1 MERPLLYPMGE
12 ASLRPR
18 PAPVASAASDKPPRW
33 RAPERADEALR
44 AADITLRAADGDCL
58 EGEAPRPVGEA
69 LRAAGEDELLA
80 AALRAPEEESAH
92 SAYAP
97 EEEEGAEA
105 VPTSQMPTPVCVPL
119 DEAPFAPRRRVWPWV
134 LGAALCALLGLGWR
148 LLHAA
153 G

>member
-1 MERPLLYPMGE
+1 MERPLLYPLGE

-18 PAPVASAASDKPPRW
+18 PAPVARAASDKPPRW
-33 RAPERADEALR
+33 RAPDRADEIPRAADMALRSADEALR
-44 AADITLRAADGDCL
+44 S
-58 EGEAPRPVGEA
+58 
-69 LRAAGEDELLA
+69 AGEEELLA
-80 AALRAPEEESAH
+80 AALRAPEEEGAH

-97 EEEEGAEA
+97 EEESQEA

-119 DEAPFAPRRRVWPWV
+119 DEDPFAPRRRVWPWV
-134 LGAALCALLGLGWR
+134 LGAALCALLGLGWW

>member
-1 MERPLLYPMGE
+1 MERPLLYPLGE

-33 RAPERADEALR
+33 RAPDRADEIPRPADEALL
-44 AADITLRAADGDCL
+44 A
-58 EGEAPRPVGEA
+58 VGE
-69 LRAAGEDELLA
+69 EELLA
-80 AALRAPEEESAH
+80 AALRAPEGERQ
-92 SAYAP
+92 
-97 EEEEGAEA
+97 EA

-119 DEAPFAPRRRVWPWV
+119 DEDPFAPRRRVWPWV
-134 LGAALCALLGLGWR
+134 LGAALCALLGLGWW

>member
-44 AADITLRAADGDCL
+44 AADIT
-58 EGEAPRPVGEA
+58 

>member
-1 MERPLLYPMGE
+1 MERPLLYPLGE

-18 PAPVASAASDKPPRW
+18 PAPVARAASDKPPRW
-33 RAPERADEALR
+33 RALDRADEALR
-44 AADITLRAADGDCL
+44 AANIPLRPADETLL
-58 EGEAPRPVGEA
+58 V
-69 LRAAGEDELLA
+69 AGEETLLA
-80 AALRAPEEESAH
+80 AALCAPEEEGAY

-97 EEEEGAEA
+97 EEERQEA

-119 DEAPFAPRRRVWPWV
+119 DEDPFAPRRRVWPWV
-134 LGAALCALLGLGWR
+134 LGAALCALLGLGWW